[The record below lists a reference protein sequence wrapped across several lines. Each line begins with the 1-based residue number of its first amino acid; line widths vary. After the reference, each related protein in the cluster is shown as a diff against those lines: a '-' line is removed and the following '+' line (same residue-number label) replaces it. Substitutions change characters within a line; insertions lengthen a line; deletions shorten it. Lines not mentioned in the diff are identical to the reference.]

1 MKFRLILS
9 TIISSFALSA
19 QAASVCNLQNNT
31 CLSTSTASEPQ
42 SVPQAIDNE
51 IKQVWH
57 TSNPEELNDIVIK
70 QPEIKVEPKPKEEK
84 KPKLPTKPRKQTL
97 NKPFATTKKC
107 KPLKSSPFHRPK
119 KPPLLTRR
127 QVLEKEINREKVGLK
142 SAQSQLASAKKRA
155 INLLPIASP
164 LWLSTVS
171 KTSPLWKQKC
181 AVKPPFQ
188 AA

>member
-84 KPKLPTKPRKQTL
+84 KTEVADKTKKTDVKQTVR
-97 NKPFATTKKC
+97 NDKKVQTA
-107 KPLKSSPFHRPK
+107 KVIAV
-119 KPPLLTRR
+119 PPPQKAPVLTRR

-142 SAQSQLASAKKRA
+142 SAQSQLASAKKKGNQSAANRFA
-155 INLLPIASP
+155 ALVIDRQQNIAA
-164 LWLSTVS
+164 LE
-171 KTSPLWKQKC
+171 
-181 AVKPPFQ
+181 AEMRR
-188 AA
+188 